1 MTPKPRLI
9 AIGRSRY
16 LYDSVNYLFSKGFIF
31 DAIITDFAYEE
42 YDIKHSDFEQ
52 LANNIGARFFL
63 TKNVSIQ
70 EIIELIKSK
79 EINFAISVNWK
90 YTITKDFLDLFKFGI
105 FNYHL
110 GSLPDY
116 KGNATLNWAIING
129 ENHIYGNIHKMDA
142 VLDAGDVVA
151 RKRFEITSS
160 TYVFDVLMEAES
172 SAPFLF
178 ERAIENIVKDPLH
191 VEVKGTVNGLRCY
204 PRLPEDSQIN
214 WLASVHDIHKLIR
227 ASAEPFPGAYSYLN
241 DEIIVIWRANIIIP
255 KDKYLAIPGH
265 IISINKTSGKVVVAC
280 QDGFLEIE
288 EIGYK
293 NSRITPSDL
302 INSIRVRFKR
312 KDNVA
317 N

>member
-1 MTPKPRLI
+1 MTQNPRLI

-16 LYDSVNYLFSKGFIF
+16 LYDSVKYLVSKGFKF

-42 YDIKHSDFEQ
+42 YDIKHKDFEV
-52 LANNIGARFFL
+52 LAGKIESRFFL
-63 TKNVSIQ
+63 TKNVSSPDIV
-70 EIIELIKSK
+70 ELIKSNG
-79 EINFAISVNWK
+79 INFAISVNWK
-90 YTITKDFLDLFKFGI
+90 YTIPKHFLDLFNYGI

-110 GSLPDY
+110 GSLPEY

-129 ENHIYGNIHKMDA
+129 ENHIYGNIHRMDA

-151 RKRFEITSS
+151 RERFEISS
-160 TYVFDVLMEAES
+160 GTYVSEVLQAAES

-178 ERAIENIVKDPLH
+178 EKAIENIIKDPHH
-191 VEVKGTVNGLRCY
+191 VEVKGTEKGLRCY

-214 WLASVHDIHKLIR
+214 WSKSVHDIHKLIR

-241 DEIIVIWRANIIIP
+241 DEKLIIWRANIIIP
-255 KDKYLAIPGH
+255 KEKYLAIPGH
-265 IISINKTSGKVVVAC
+265 IISINKTSGTVMVAC

-288 EIGYK
+288 EVGYN
-293 NSRITPSDL
+293 NSRIKPSDL
-302 INSIRVRFKR
+302 INSIRIRFKI

-317 N
+317 Q